1 MLLIRDA
8 CFFIQNIRFNA
19 IGSIFCMIDFG
30 KINFYCISQKKI
42 VTLPQISLNV
52 ISKYTL

>member
-30 KINFYCISQKKI
+30 KINFYISEKN
-42 VTLPQISLNV
+42 SNFAA
-52 ISKYTL
+52 KYL